1 MNKPKAVKP
10 GDTLGLV
17 GPSGAIRTDDGL
29 ERAIKVLKD
38 FGYNVKVGASA
49 GARYG
54 YLSGTDELRAKDLN
68 DMFMDDE
75 VDAIICTKG
84 GYGTPRI
91 LDRLDFDAAK
101 KHPKLF
107 LGYSDITALLLAYG
121 KYADLVTFHGPMPS
135 SCMSN
140 GDFDEYSKAH
150 FLKAISST
158 EPLGEMRNCACQK
171 LNCLNAG
178 QVRAPM
184 VGGNLSLVEET
195 LGTPYEVDCRGKIL
209 FLEDV
214 GERPYR
220 LDRNL
225 TSLALAGKFRD
236 CAGIILG
243 TFTDCEEPP
252 HDDPSDSG
260 VIADSTLTLQQIIEE
275 VILPYKKPTLL
286 NYRAGHMYPQSTL
299 PMGAEISI
307 DLTQKRI
314 LLP

>member
-101 KHPKLF
+101 
-107 LGYSDITALLLAYG
+107 ST
-121 KYADLVTFHGPMPS
+121 PS
-135 SCMSN
+135 CS
-140 GDFDEYSKAH
+140 
-150 FLKAISST
+150 
-158 EPLGEMRNCACQK
+158 
-171 LNCLNAG
+171 
-178 QVRAPM
+178 
-184 VGGNLSLVEET
+184 
-195 LGTPYEVDCRGKIL
+195 
-209 FLEDV
+209 
-214 GERPYR
+214 
-220 LDRNL
+220 
-225 TSLALAGKFRD
+225 
-236 CAGIILG
+236 
-243 TFTDCEEPP
+243 
-252 HDDPSDSG
+252 
-260 VIADSTLTLQQIIEE
+260 
-275 VILPYKKPTLL
+275 
-286 NYRAGHMYPQSTL
+286 
-299 PMGAEISI
+299 
-307 DLTQKRI
+307 
-314 LLP
+314 